1 MNYLPCFWNSNQS
14 DEREPLLPK
23 HTAHHNSRRRGGSSG
38 GGLVERGT
46 VDKIVD
52 ILVAFN
58 AGKLPS
64 QSQLSRFLQILL
76 SSELLRHDGTKK
88 TTSVGPMSKDGQKVL
103 NDVRNL
109 VQSML
114 QFGLE
119 KNGTESRNIYFFFV
133 ITKIY
138 ILYIDDD
145 KLQEIYFQ
153 MSQINPSLPVHQVD
167 ETTTTIVD
175 SIKEGASKLNDQGKI
190 F

>member
-23 HTAHHNSRRRGGSSG
+23 HAAHQNSRRHGGS
-38 GGLVERGT
+38 GLVERGT

-64 QSQLSRFLQILL
+64 QAQLSRFLQILL
-76 SSELLRHDGTKK
+76 SSELLKHDGSKK

-119 KNGTESRNIYFFFV
+119 KNGTEFRNILLFFV
-133 ITKIY
+133 NNKDIY
-138 ILYIDDD
+138 II
-145 KLQEIYFQ
+145 
-153 MSQINPSLPVHQVD
+153 
-167 ETTTTIVD
+167 
-175 SIKEGASKLNDQGKI
+175 
-190 F
+190 

>member
-1 MNYLPCFWNSNQS
+1 MNYLPCFWNSSQP

-23 HTAHHNSRRRGGSSG
+23 HAAHHNLRPNNCSSG
-38 GGLVERGT
+38 PEERGT

-64 QSQLSRFLQILL
+64 QAQLSRFLQILL
-76 SSELLRHDGTKK
+76 SSELLRHDGSASKK
-88 TTSVGPMSKDGQKVL
+88 TTSVGPMSKNGQKVL

-119 KNGTESRNIYFFFV
+119 KNGTE
-133 ITKIY
+133 
-138 ILYIDDD
+138 
-145 KLQEIYFQ
+145 
-153 MSQINPSLPVHQVD
+153 
-167 ETTTTIVD
+167 
-175 SIKEGASKLNDQGKI
+175 
-190 F
+190 

>member
-1 MNYLPCFWNSNQS
+1 MNYLPCFWNSNQP

-23 HTAHHNSRRRGGSSG
+23 HAAHHNSRRLGRGGGGGGS
-38 GGLVERGT
+38 GGLVERGI

-64 QSQLSRFLQILL
+64 QAQLSRFLQILL
-76 SSELLRHDGTKK
+76 SSELLKHDGSKK

-119 KNGTESRNIYFFFV
+119 KNGTEFRNILLFFV
-133 ITKIY
+133 NNKDIY
-138 ILYIDDD
+138 II
-145 KLQEIYFQ
+145 
-153 MSQINPSLPVHQVD
+153 
-167 ETTTTIVD
+167 
-175 SIKEGASKLNDQGKI
+175 
-190 F
+190 

>member
-1 MNYLPCFWNSNQS
+1 MNYLPCFWNSSQH

-23 HTAHHNSRRRGGSSG
+23 HAAHHNRSSV
-38 GGLVERGT
+38 LVQRGT

-64 QSQLSRFLQILL
+64 QAQLSRFLQILL
-76 SSELLRHDGTKK
+76 SSELLKQDGGRE
-88 TTSVGPMSKDGQKVL
+88 TSVGPMSKDGRKVL

-119 KNGTESRNIYFFFV
+119 KNGTE
-133 ITKIY
+133 
-138 ILYIDDD
+138 
-145 KLQEIYFQ
+145 
-153 MSQINPSLPVHQVD
+153 
-167 ETTTTIVD
+167 
-175 SIKEGASKLNDQGKI
+175 
-190 F
+190 

>member
-1 MNYLPCFWNSNQS
+1 MNYLPCFWNSSQP

-23 HTAHHNSRRRGGSSG
+23 HAAHHNLRPGGSSV
-38 GGLVERGT
+38 LVERGT

-64 QSQLSRFLQILL
+64 QVQLSKFLQILL
-76 SSELLRHDGTKK
+76 SSELLRQDGSSESRT
-88 TTSVGPMSKDGQKVL
+88 TTSVGPMSKDGRKVL

-119 KNGTESRNIYFFFV
+119 KNGTE
-133 ITKIY
+133 
-138 ILYIDDD
+138 
-145 KLQEIYFQ
+145 
-153 MSQINPSLPVHQVD
+153 
-167 ETTTTIVD
+167 
-175 SIKEGASKLNDQGKI
+175 
-190 F
+190 